1 MYIKINNKQVEI
13 ENISINKSI
22 NHDIIYLSLY
32 SKNKEFFEKL
42 AALKSQNISI
52 QINESDICKYQLI
65 DIYIEDNNK
74 ILITGKEQ

>member
-32 SKNKEFFEKL
+32 SKNKEFFEEL
-42 AALKSQNISI
+42 ATLKS
-52 QINESDICKYQLI
+52 
-65 DIYIEDNNK
+65 
-74 ILITGKEQ
+74 